1 MTRKIIAVL
10 TVIVLC
16 FCLFGCNSN
25 KTTEPEQ
32 TTEPE
37 TTKAPV
43 MVYPEGPILYKA
55 TDADGDAVWLFGS
68 IHVGKPDF
76 YPLPDYITQAFG
88 ESEALAVEVNIN
100 EVDTAASLM
109 TTAKLIYK
117 DFTKIDDHID
127 AETYSKAVQ
136 YLTDAGLYSSMLDF
150 CKPVLW
156 SSMIELIMAEK
167 AGADTT
173 LGIDMHLL
181 TEADKAGKE
190 ILEIETAVSQTDMLA
205 SFSDELQEYM
215 LWSTLALAEQGDETA
230 EGFDELMNLWQSGD
244 EAAFDTYLAGGDTSS
259 MSEEEKRLNDEYNK
273 KMLTDRN
280 ILMADFAEG
289 ILEEGRTVFICVGA
303 AHVIGEGGIADLLS
317 ERGYTVERAG
327 GVLTYL

>member
-1 MTRKIIAVL
+1 MARKVTAVL
-10 TVIVLC
+10 TVLVLC
-16 FCLFGCNSN
+16 FCLFGCNSV
-25 KTTEPEQ
+25 KTAEPEQ

-76 YPLPDYITQAFG
+76 YPLPDYVTQAFA

-117 DFTKIDDHID
+117 DFSKISDHID
-127 AETYSKAVQ
+127 AETYSQAVK

-150 CKPVLW
+150 CKPVMW
-156 SSMIELIMAEK
+156 SSMIELIAAEK

-190 ILEIETAVSQTDMLA
+190 ILEIETAESQTDMLA

-215 LWSTLALAEQGDETA
+215 LKSTLALVEQGDETA

-244 EAAFDTYLAGGDTSS
+244 EESFEAYLAGGDASS